1 MHPEWHYKRPCKRK
15 TEEDSTNGGEESS
28 MITDADAA
36 QLALQ
41 MEEGITS
48 QGVQVSSRRWTRQGI
63 DSPLKLLEGAQLC
76 QHLDFSPVMLVS
88 DFLPPELWE
97 NKFLLF

>member
-48 QGVQVSSRRWTRQGI
+48 QGVQVSSRR
-63 DSPLKLLEGAQLC
+63 
-76 QHLDFSPVMLVS
+76 
-88 DFLPPELWE
+88 
-97 NKFLLF
+97 